1 MTSTAA
7 KARASGSRFAR
18 VRHWFGR
25 FESPTTTYYL
35 LLATTA
41 IPAPHS
47 AIWISVA
54 RMRDRACIGHAA

>member
-41 IPAPHS
+41 ILVVFGLIMVLS
-47 AIWISVA
+47 ASMPSP
-54 RMRDRACIGHAA
+54 R